1 MLELLVDAP
10 GASEDVAD
18 LLTGAGEEDAGGV
31 DHRGEP
37 VALVEVGPRR
47 AEGDGPRERGAEP
60 EPSAGDRDGGALPDR
75 GGLEAGLPVSGEPI
89 VAGDPEVERALALA
103 DQAVREVPGDVGLG
117 LPMVEVA
124 AGGLDRQRQGPAQ
137 VAESLTLQAGQGAL
151 QLA

>member
-18 LLTGAGEEDAGGV
+18 LLAGAGEEDAGRV

-60 EPSAGDRDGGALPDR
+60 EPPAGDRDGGALPDR
-75 GGLEAGLPVSGEPI
+75 GGLEAGLPVPGEPV
-89 VAGDPEVERALALA
+89 VAGDPEVDRDHALA
-103 DQAVREVPGDVGLG
+103 DQAVRQVPGDVGLG
-117 LPMVEVA
+117 LPLDEVA
-124 AGGLDRQRQGPAQ
+124 AGGLDRERQGPAEL
-137 VAESLTLQAGQGAL
+137 AEPLTFEAGQRAL
-151 QLA
+151 EVA